1 MVTMEGGGSPP
12 WLHSIGQSSG
22 AAQQTRISKDCAIP
36 SVQAEQ
42 LFHDILNLMNLTRKK
57 KKRKKRKNKEEK
69 ERKEGAGKDFAVGSR
84 VTNTN
89 TQLRYTPEK
98 HIQNSS

>member
-57 KKRKKRKNKEEK
+57 KEKKKEEKQRRKRKKGRRRK
-69 ERKEGAGKDFAVGSR
+69 GFCSR
-84 VTNTN
+84 IKSD
-89 TQLRYTPEK
+89 K
-98 HIQNSS
+98 H